1 MLFYFE
7 LNHFN
12 RQGDT
17 VVAEIY
23 DIELTIKYL
32 FFKK

>member
-7 LNHFN
+7 LNHFT

-17 VVAEIY
+17 SVAKIY
-23 DIELTIKYL
+23 DIDLTIKCL